1 MANGGFNIGFGLSL
15 STPAIV
21 ALVVGSTLAGA
32 CILHHAKGKRKHNHG
47 HGHAY
52 FASHE
57 GEFQHE
63 HLDHHN
69 KNNFTPSGMIP
80 GNNSIDIG
88 DMVMGN
94 IRTRCKNHHQVD
106 ANIERILSHIRSYE
120 IYLRP
125 LLQKRMDG
133 KISEW
138 HYQKRLRS
146 IVDQITHEM
155 QIPMHSGH
163 HIIKPDLINHD
174 GSTDDTDMGGPGWY
188 SLHRIP
194 PDKWRFHKPHDMH
207 IEEASPRI
215 QDVAARLNFAAF
227 SGVVDDNINHIGI
240 ARANNVE
247 IADDINYNSA
257 ALQLPVDSS
266 IFTSV

>member
-1 MANGGFNIGFGLSL
+1 LGGFNVGFGLSL
-15 STPAIV
+15 STPAII
-21 ALVVGSTLAGA
+21 ALVVGSTVAGA
-32 CILHHAKGKRKHNHG
+32 CIIHHAKGKHKHHK
-47 HGHAY
+47 HHAY
-52 FASHE
+52 FGGE
-57 GEFQHE
+57 GSQHE
-63 HLDHHN
+63 HLDIH
-69 KNNFTPSGMIP
+69 KNNFAPSGMIP

-88 DMVMGN
+88 DMVMSN

-138 HYQKRLRS
+138 HYQKRLRT
-146 IVDQITHEM
+146 IIDHIAHEA

-174 GSTDDTDMGGPGWY
+174 GSTDDTDLGGPGWY
-188 SLHRIP
+188 SPTP
-194 PDKWRFHKPHDMH
+194 PDKWRFEHPPHLH
-207 IEEASPRI
+207 IEEATPRI

-227 SGVVDDNINHIGI
+227 TSIGASDDIQHIGM

-247 IADDINYNSA
+247 IANDPDYHAVNFT
-257 ALQLPVDSS
+257 LPVDES
-266 IFTSV
+266 IFTST